1 MANVLLLLFFRTGWG
16 VGFKFTKKYQKTVE
30 PQILL
35 EINQFMSSFLFV
47 LASFLK
53 DLYAQ
58 EMLSVYIFLIV

>member
-1 MANVLLLLFFRTGWG
+1 MYYYYYSLERVGVWVLNLL
-16 VGFKFTKKYQKTVE
+16 KKYQKTVE